1 MLKEN
6 LRNWF
11 NFRSTRAKF
20 GKCLIRN
27 FLYLRELDTTKR
39 QINKTCFW
47 WIVYIYYDMVLKELF
62 TRRLAQHWRLVTPNF
77 TWLWLSCW
85 MYYFEAIKRLQN
97 SLFFRRVKLDHWS
110 LFGLVTWVQTIGLR
124 VWNSRWRP
132 LLICLLITLSL
143 KGLTQIH
150 HACFLCM
157 YFLLLSSICIC
168 RVEMIHWKY
177 FQSVAFLSWRSWW

>member
-1 MLKEN
+1 MCVYGSTKRHKFLTLNCTDDTFLSNHLSPNFSGTWKILIVYFSKMLKEN

-11 NFRSTRAKF
+11 SFRSTRAKF

-47 WIVYIYYDMVLKELF
+47 WIVYIYYDMVLQGLF

-110 LFGLVTWVQTIGLR
+110 LFGLVMWAQTMGLR
-124 VWNSRWRP
+124 V
-132 LLICLLITLSL
+132 
-143 KGLTQIH
+143 
-150 HACFLCM
+150 
-157 YFLLLSSICIC
+157 
-168 RVEMIHWKY
+168 
-177 FQSVAFLSWRSWW
+177 